1 MNAVLDSALWSG
13 NAHPALAKRMASYG
27 GCPLWPVP
35 VQSFPDGETAI
46 QIPHT
51 LQTRSLVIVQSL
63 CAPVNH
69 HLMELLLM
77 VDAAHQTGCEPI
89 SIVIPYFAYARQ
101 DRHDPD
107 FYTPLAAKLVADL
120 LGTRNIDR
128 IITVDL
134 HSALSET
141 FFSMPLTHVYS
152 TTLFAENIQQKDPL
166 IVSPDLGGSERA
178 QRLASTLKTDY
189 IVLDKK
195 GLKNNTLHTIKNRLC
210 IIVDDIVDSGK
221 TLCNAAHFLKQ
232 QGAHSV
238 LAYATHAVLSHHAL
252 ENLLDSDIDKLT
264 LTDTLPLSLLN
275 QQYLNNN
282 PIKSAKINILSVTP
296 PLTKTIK
303 KNL

>member
-1 MNAVLDSALWSG
+1 MLDSALWSG
-13 NAHPALAKRMASYG
+13 NAHPALAKRMASYL

-35 VQSFPDGETAI
+35 VQSFADGETAI
-46 QIPHT
+46 QIPHP
-51 LQTRSLVIVQSL
+51 LKTRSLVIAQSL

-77 VDAAHQTGCEPI
+77 VDAAHQTGCKSI
-89 SIVIPYFAYARQ
+89 SIVIPYCAYARQ
-101 DRHDPD
+101 DRHNPD

-128 IITVDL
+128 IITLDL

-152 TTLFAENIQQKDPL
+152 TTLLAENIQQKNPL

-178 QRLASTLKTDY
+178 QRLAFTLKTDY

-195 GLKNNTLHTIKNRLC
+195 VLKNNTLHTIKNRPC

-221 TLCNAAHFLKQ
+221 TLCNATHLLKK
-232 QGAHSV
+232 QGAYSV
-238 LAYATHAVLSHHAL
+238 FAYATHAVLSNHAL
-252 ENLLDSDIDKLT
+252 ENLLHSDIDKIL

-282 PIKSAKINILSVTP
+282 PTKASKLNILSVTP
-296 PLTKTIK
+296 LLTKAIK